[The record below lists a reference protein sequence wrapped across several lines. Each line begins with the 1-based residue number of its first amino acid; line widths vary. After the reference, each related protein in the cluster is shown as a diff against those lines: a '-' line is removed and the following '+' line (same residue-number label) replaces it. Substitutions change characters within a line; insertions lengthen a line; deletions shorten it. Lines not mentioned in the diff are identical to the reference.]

1 MKLDPKKVKVH
12 PARKMKDVLDTRTVK
27 KSEEAEKNSRDCG
40 TASRL
45 SGHMTHLWTCPAMAL
60 STRFL
65 FTGTGSEIIRVPK
78 TICAGLAG
86 FLGCWAMITS
96 LKMIVTMMLL
106 LMRSNE
112 TLTLSK

>member
-1 MKLDPKKVKVH
+1 MLLDIRCL
-12 PARKMKDVLDTRTVK
+12 ACLGCDF
-27 KSEEAEKNSRDCG
+27 
-40 TASRL
+40 L

-65 FTGTGSEIIRVPK
+65 FTGSEIIRVPK
-78 TICAGLAG
+78 TIRAGLAG